1 MASAATSQWGKYH
14 WKWVWEEGERRAGG
28 QEHDV
33 THIEGRGEP
42 GNESGG
48 GGGGGERGG
57 VRGKREEE
65 EWCEGRREGKG

>member
-14 WKWVWEEGERRAGG
+14 WKWVWEEGERRGGG

-48 GGGGGERGG
+48 GEGRGER
-57 VRGKREEE
+57 ET
-65 EWCEGRREGKG
+65 